1 MQKYRC
7 FKDLERN
14 IKVVNKKEKLKK
26 LIDDQKNGCI
36 ILFISMLIAASATI
50 IWKTKIALF
59 ILSVTVILLV
69 LAIIRTLINCCKLKK
84 LLSAEKFKNERYA
97 SEESNEK

>member
-7 FKDLERN
+7 FKHIERN
-14 IKVVNKKEKLKK
+14 IKVVNKREKLKK
-26 LIDDQKNGCI
+26 LIDDQENGCI

-69 LAIIRTLINCCKLKK
+69 LAIIRTLINFCKLKK
-84 LLSAEKFKNERYA
+84 LLSAEKLKNQ
-97 SEESNEK
+97 K

>member
-1 MQKYRC
+1 MQKYHC
-7 FKDLERN
+7 FKDIERN
-14 IKVVNKKEKLKK
+14 IKVVNKREK
-26 LIDDQKNGCI
+26 LIDDQENGCI

-69 LAIIRTLINCCKLKK
+69 LAIIRTLINFCKLKK
-84 LLSAEKFKNERYA
+84 LLSAKKFKNERYA

>member
-1 MQKYRC
+1 MQKYHC
-7 FKDLERN
+7 FKDIERN
-14 IKVVNKKEKLKK
+14 IKVVNKREKLKK
-26 LIDDQKNGCI
+26 LIDDQENGCI

-50 IWKTKIALF
+50 IWETKIALF

-69 LAIIRTLINCCKLKK
+69 LAIIRTLINFCKLKK
-84 LLSAEKFKNERYA
+84 LLSAKKFKNERYA